1 MNQLLLGTSG
11 YSYSDWIGPFYPEGL
26 DKSEQLS
33 FYSTFFNT
41 VEINFTYYKIPNPH
55 IFDRMA
61 AKVTGD
67 FIFSVKTHSSMTHTR
82 DCPAD
87 DYKRYIDALTPLRDS
102 GKLGVVLMQFPW
114 SFKLSASSMDYLGS
128 LREKLEGLELCAEFR
143 HNSWLTDEVY
153 DFLRS
158 SAIGF
163 CNVDQPRLRTLLTPT
178 DINTTDFGYIR
189 FHGQNAA
196 NWWKPA
202 EAYMRYDHMYSQDE
216 LLPWVPR
223 IKKLSASTNK
233 SYIYFNNHYK
243 AQAVKSADLLQNL
256 LNI

>member
-128 LREKLEGLELCAEFR
+128 LREKLEGFELCAEFR

-243 AQAVKSADLLQNL
+243 AQAAKSADLLQNL